1 MRLGLSAGC
10 DALGMSTAYEV
21 IAARHAGMKCFAV
34 SLITNLCQPNYN
46 QGRFHFRDTRTAD
59 PQWSSPWSRFSRA
72 TQTSSDRTKSEIV
85 KVINANHEEVIECAK
100 ERGAVM
106 VEFISNCIA
115 KW

>member
-59 PQWSSPWSRFSRA
+59 PHWSSPLSRLLRT
-72 TQTSSDRTKSEIV
+72 TQTSPIPTKSEIV
-85 KVINANHEEVIECAK
+85 K
-100 ERGAVM
+100 
-106 VEFISNCIA
+106 
-115 KW
+115 

>member
-46 QGRFHFRDTRTAD
+46 QGRFHF
-59 PQWSSPWSRFSRA
+59 
-72 TQTSSDRTKSEIV
+72 V
-85 KVINANHEEVIECAK
+85 YAK
-100 ERGAVM
+100 G
-106 VEFISNCIA
+106 
-115 KW
+115 